1 MYTAICDF
9 QRSFMAF
16 TLAGVNTARIQIDA
30 ICRVTEGDTTREY
43 VLITPCRSEDTH
55 GTGSRLFMVPNYEF
69 SGFFER
75 SDVEGAECLLRRTF
89 VSHDPDR
96 GAEWETNSAL
106 DRFGEV
112 VIDLAMHDEAA
123 SLETHAEI
131 VDAVR
136 ANHVIVARTTIDG
149 PDGSCAELEYPMK
162 TINVVDADR
171 FQVDTGPLLVPCW
184 ARTASED
191 GKPDGA
197 AQSGVV
203 PDGVVRGDRAIEQLD
218 EAYVVYN
225 KLDKAEFALR
235 EPTPVGSTTEKAWHF
250 SGIAVTDARNEMFA
264 VV

>member
-1 MYTAICDF
+1 MHTAICDF

-30 ICRVTEGDTTREY
+30 ICRVTEGDATREY

-96 GAEWETNSAL
+96 GAEWEADSAL
-106 DRFGEV
+106 ERFGEV
-112 VIDLAMHDEAA
+112 AIDLAAHDEAA
-123 SLETHAEI
+123 PLGTHAEI

-149 PDGSCAELEYPMK
+149 PDGSRAELEYPMK

-171 FQVDTGPLLVPCW
+171 FQVDTGPLLVPSW
-184 ARTASED
+184 ARTASVD
-191 GKPDGA
+191 GEPDGA
-197 AQSGVV
+197 A

-225 KLDKAEFALR
+225 TLDKAEFALR

-250 SGIAVTDARNEMFA
+250 SGIAVTNARNEMFA